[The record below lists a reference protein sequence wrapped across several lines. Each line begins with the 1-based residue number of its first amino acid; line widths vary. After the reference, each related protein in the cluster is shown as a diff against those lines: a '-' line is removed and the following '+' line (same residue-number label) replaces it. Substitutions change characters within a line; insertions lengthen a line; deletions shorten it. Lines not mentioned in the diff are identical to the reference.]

1 MEKKGEKEMLRDKF
15 NKILEN
21 HGIFCEDA
29 EEILLAV
36 SDMLNCAADDTE
48 EKYPY
53 ATRTIADLEKAAHE
67 VFEISCQLDD
77 EE

>member
-1 MEKKGEKEMLRDKF
+1 MLRDKF
-15 NKILEN
+15 NKVLEK

-36 SDMLNCAADDTE
+36 HDMLDCAADDTK
-48 EKYPY
+48 EKYSY
-53 ATRTIADLEKAAHE
+53 AHRTIADLEKAAHE
-67 VFEISCQLDD
+67 VFNLSCQLDD

>member
-1 MEKKGEKEMLRDKF
+1 MLRDKF

-36 SDMLNCAADDTE
+36 SDMVDLVVDELE
-48 EKYPY
+48 EKESY
-53 ATRTIADLEKAAHE
+53 ATVTIGNLEKVAYELFDLSAR
-67 VFEISCQLDD
+67 LDD